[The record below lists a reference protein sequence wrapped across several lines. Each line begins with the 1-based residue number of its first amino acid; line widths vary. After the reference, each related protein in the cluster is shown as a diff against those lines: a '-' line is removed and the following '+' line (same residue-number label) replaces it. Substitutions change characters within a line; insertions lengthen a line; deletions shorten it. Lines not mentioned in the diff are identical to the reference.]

1 MARKQTKKTTR
12 KAPKGPQASVAGNVA
27 EYIGTSLADLM
38 NRKDTLVRQLGDVD
52 RQIASVR
59 DVGAKL
65 ASAVPRFVGL
75 TRPTGAGK
83 KRAAK
88 KTRTGNRKRKRPLP
102 PNNPMV
108 EATTRTRL
116 AEAKGR
122 AAKRDRTTQRSG
134 NR

>member
-1 MARKQTKKTTR
+1 MAKKQMKKAARKV
-12 KAPKGPQASVAGNVA
+12 PDSPQGSAAGNVA

-38 NRKDTLVRQLGDVD
+38 NRKDALVRQLGDVD

-59 DVGAKL
+59 EVSAKL
-65 ASAVPRFVGL
+65 ANAVPRLVGL
-75 TRPTGAGK
+75 RRLAGAGK
-83 KRAAK
+83 KRSAK

-102 PNNPMV
+102 PDDPMV

-116 AEAKGR
+116 AEAKAR
-122 AAKRDRTTQRSG
+122 AAKRARTTQRSG

>member
-1 MARKQTKKTTR
+1 MAKKQTKKAAR
-12 KAPKGPQASVAGNVA
+12 KAPNGPQGSVAGNVA

-38 NRKDTLVRQLGDVD
+38 NRKDALVRQLGDVD

-59 DVGAKL
+59 DMGARL

-75 TRPTGAGK
+75 TQPTGAGK
-83 KRAAK
+83 KRSAK
-88 KTRTGNRKRKRPLP
+88 KTGNRKLKRPLP
-102 PNNPMV
+102 PDDPLV
-108 EATTRTRL
+108 KATTRTRL

-122 AAKRDRTTQRSG
+122 ATKRARTTQRSG